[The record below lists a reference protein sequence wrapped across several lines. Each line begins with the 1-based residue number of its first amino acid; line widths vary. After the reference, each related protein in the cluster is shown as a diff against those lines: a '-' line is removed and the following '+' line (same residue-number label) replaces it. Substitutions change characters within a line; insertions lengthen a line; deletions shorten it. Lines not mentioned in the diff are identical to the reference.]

1 MFGVTGTNGKTTTVH
16 VLDAVLRRLGRRTA
30 HSSTVDRRIGSTT
43 AASALT
49 TPEAPELHAFLAAA
63 AEARVEG
70 VALEVSAQAL
80 TRHRADG
87 VVVDVAGFTNLSHDH
102 LDDYAD
108 MDAYLAAKAE
118 LFTPAHARAGV
129 VSLDSPAGHRIV
141 AAARVPVTTVT
152 VRPDVAADWSVRVTE
167 QRADGTRAELTA
179 PDGAVLAFTV
189 ALLGTHAAADTGLAL
204 AMLAVSGVPFAAL
217 RAATASPLDVVVPG
231 RMADASA
238 PTGPR
243 VWVDFAHTP
252 DAFAKS
258 LEAVR
263 AVVPGTVAIV
273 LGADGDRD
281 PSKRHAMGVVAA
293 TAADVVVVADHHPR
307 TEAPDPIGR
316 PSSPGRGPSAREPW
330 SSRNPTRR
338 VRSAWRSRRSAT
350 TVPCTGPDRV
360 SPTTGT
366 WTACTCRT
374 RRSTTRNARWPRRGT
389 PGGRA
394 SSPPPEKDCAQP
406 SCVQHLRH
414 AGDRR
419 DGVLLAVR
427 GVPGHHPAYRALL
440 EPWGLTYPQYLVLV
454 TLWIEGDQ
462 TVSTLGDHLQLDSGT
477 LSPLLRRMEQTD
489 LVRRERRST
498 DERVVTV
505 ALGDRGRSIRP
516 ELAHVPARIAAGWAC
531 PTSRPHSNSSRR
543 SSA

>member
-1 MFGVTGTNGKTTTVH
+1 MTHAFDPRHPVAVPLSRIAGVAGTQHRGDTVVTGAAVSSGGVRPGALFAALPGRRSHGAEHVQAAAAAGATAVLTDPAGAGRAAATGLPVLVVDDPRAVLGAVAAAVYGTERLPFPVFGVTGTNGKTTTVH
-16 VLDAVLRRLGRRTA
+16 VLDAVLRRLGRRAA

-49 TPEAPELHAFLAAA
+49 TPEAPELHAFLASA

-307 TEAPDPIGR
+307 TEAPDPIRAAILAGAR
-316 PSSPGRGPSAREPW
+316 SVGTGAVVVEEPDPARAIRVAIEAVGDDGAVYWAGPGLTDYRDVDGVHVPYSSFHDAERALAEAGH
-330 SSRNPTRR
+330 
-338 VRSAWRSRRSAT
+338 
-350 TVPCTGPDRV
+350 
-360 SPTTGT
+360 
-366 WTACTCRT
+366 
-374 RRSTTRNARWPRRGT
+374 PRRT
-389 PGGRA
+389 C
-394 SSPPPEKDCAQP
+394 E
-406 SCVQHLRH
+406 
-414 AGDRR
+414 
-419 DGVLLAVR
+419 
-427 GVPGHHPAYRALL
+427 
-440 EPWGLTYPQYLVLV
+440 
-454 TLWIEGDQ
+454 
-462 TVSTLGDHLQLDSGT
+462 
-477 LSPLLRRMEQTD
+477 LSAP
-489 LVRRERRST
+489 
-498 DERVVTV
+498 
-505 ALGDRGRSIRP
+505 
-516 ELAHVPARIAAGWAC
+516 
-531 PTSRPHSNSSRR
+531 
-543 SSA
+543 